1 MLNGPAS
8 QPWEIVAPSSAA
20 LDLRHADSVRDAIHD
35 WKPTAIIHTA
45 YRQGDRA
52 SIVDATRNVAEA
64 AARWRS
70 RMIHVSTDVVFGGRA
85 APYDETDEPT
95 PIHDYGRD
103 KADAEL
109 AVESVGGDH
118 LIVRTSLLFGRH
130 ELSSHER
137 AVRDV
142 ISGRSD
148 MTFFT
153 DEIRSP
159 VLVDD
164 LAAELVGLAT
174 RRHITGILH
183 IGGPYALSRAELAI
197 MTAERHDWDSTKL
210 RFSTIEASGLVR
222 PGRVVLDSRLARSY
236 GIGVRGPGDWD

>member
-20 LDLRHADSVRDAIHD
+20 VDLRHAESVRDAIHD
-35 WKPTAIIHTA
+35 WRPTAIIHTA
-45 YRQGDRA
+45 YRHGDRE
-52 SIVDATRNVAEA
+52 SVVDATRNVAEA
-64 AARWRS
+64 ALRWRS
-70 RMIHVSTDVVFGGRA
+70 RLIHVSSDVVFGGRA
-85 APYDETDEPT
+85 APYSERDEPT

-103 KADAEL
+103 KADAER
-109 AVESVGGDH
+109 AVEEVGGDH
-118 LIVRTSLLFGRH
+118 LIVRTSLMFGRH

-142 ISGRSD
+142 ISGRSL
-148 MTFFT
+148 MRFFS

-164 LAAELVGLAT
+164 LAAELVVLAG
-174 RRHITGILH
+174 RSHITGILH
-183 IGGPYALSRAELAI
+183 LGGPEAFSRAELAV
-197 MTAERHDWDSTKL
+197 MTARRHDWDESKL
-210 RFSTIEASGLVR
+210 RFSTIAASGLVR
-222 PGRVVLDSRLARSY
+222 PGRVVLDSSLARSY